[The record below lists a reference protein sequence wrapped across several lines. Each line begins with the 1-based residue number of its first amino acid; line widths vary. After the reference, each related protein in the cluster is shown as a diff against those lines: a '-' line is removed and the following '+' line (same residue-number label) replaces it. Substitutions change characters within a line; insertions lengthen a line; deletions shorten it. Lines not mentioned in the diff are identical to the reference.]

1 MFFEK
6 LKLLDERLVY
16 LFDII
21 GVHKLNIEKDD
32 ENII

>member
-1 MFFEK
+1 MDLKVMFFEK

-21 GVHKLNIEKDD
+21 GVHKLNI
-32 ENII
+32 